1 MKERTISRRQIIKL
15 VGAAGAVGMVGAP
28 QVAFAAEGND
38 QDRMFI
44 GFNLK
49 GTGLSSATG
58 AFVMSGRFE
67 DSGTSNVE
75 NISLV
80 PIAGSNRSR
89 LSGDQQFVGH
99 GGSTIFTHFNGVAFP
114 NADPHAVGE
123 GRFRIVS
130 GTGAY
135 AGIHGQGS
143 FLIVV
148 DQVSNQFIG
157 TETGNTETGNVES

>member
-15 VGAAGAVGMVGAP
+15 VGAAGAVGIVGAP
-28 QVAFAAEGND
+28 QVAFAAEGGD
-38 QDRMFI
+38 QEGMFI
-44 GFNLK
+44 GFNLH
-49 GTGLSSATG
+49 GTGPSSAAGT
-58 AFVMSGRFE
+58 FVTSGRFE
-67 DSGTSNVE
+67 DSGNSTVE

-80 PIAGSNRSR
+80 PIDGSNRSR
-89 LSGDQQFVGH
+89 LSGDQQFAGQR
-99 GGSTIFTHFNGVAFP
+99 GTILTHFNGVAFP
-114 NADPHAVGE
+114 NGDPHAVGE

-135 AGIHGQGS
+135 AGVHGRGS

-157 TETGNTETGNVES
+157 TETGSLES

>member
-15 VGAAGAVGMVGAP
+15 VGAAGAVGIVGAP

-38 QDRMFI
+38 EDRMFI
-44 GFNLK
+44 GFSLH
-49 GTGLSSATG
+49 GTGPSSAAGT
-58 AFVMSGRFE
+58 FVMSGRFE

-89 LSGDQQFVGH
+89 LSGDQQFLGQR
-99 GGSTIFTHFNGVAFP
+99 GTIFTHFTGVAFP
-114 NADPHAVGE
+114 NGDPHAVGE

-135 AGIHGQGS
+135 AGTQGRGS

-157 TETGNTETGNVES
+157 TETGNVES